1 MSRPIATLTRIVK
14 NPYLNVVVGLVFLYT
29 GISETVHELDQLED
43 GTIAAHHGV
52 ILFSIMHVLK
62 TLPECF
68 EGLESLDRAGKEE

>member
-43 GTIAAHHGV
+43 GTKQLITASS
-52 ILFSIMHVLK
+52 F
-62 TLPECF
+62 LPSCM
-68 EGLESLDRAGKEE
+68 S